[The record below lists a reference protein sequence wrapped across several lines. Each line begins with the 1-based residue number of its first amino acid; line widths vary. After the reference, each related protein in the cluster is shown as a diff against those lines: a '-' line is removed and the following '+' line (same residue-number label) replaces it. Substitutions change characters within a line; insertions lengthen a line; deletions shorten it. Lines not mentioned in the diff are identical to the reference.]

1 MWPFDQIARAVSDVA
16 KKVVE
21 AVVDTAEAV
30 GNVVTG
36 VTEAVGGAIRGGAD
50 MAGSILK
57 SGLDVARD
65 WVNENLGDSW
75 LGTVARGGIDLIRA
89 GVGLV
94 EFGLE
99 VTGSLITFTGQV
111 LGDLLRG
118 DPGAIPGRV
127 DELSRAISE
136 DAKDLN
142 RDAGVWVID
151 ESQIGR
157 PIAGAPRTR
166 ASAWSVAA
174 SLEINDFQTPDPR
187 TYKDTGK
194 RYEFEL
200 RTGEVF
206 FRECT
211 MTAAEPAWQ
220 KLVFRADDNVGSM
233 IGFDRRRLGDLVS
246 DQSRI
251 PPGVDG
257 PVLPVPRF
265 ESICANAD
273 RVFAKEVGTDNFY
286 FLLMDELFW
295 GPAKLDA
302 DDPYDSEMLKMPS
315 NYFKIDPDQNKP
327 GARAADL
334 AAGLVGEPLPKIPQS
349 ERHVLFEEAL
359 KLGLLGTVV
368 RVQPKLWYR
377 IDCRPP
383 LENSEDP
390 ITVLPPSAP
399 RAGIPIPHYDHVT
412 RRSDTFYGGLQ
423 PPQIGKSIDFEE
435 VLDIGVGNSHF
446 HEPWTTI
453 YGGELRNTR
462 VEYFNGLALGEL
474 TYSMLN
480 GPLSDGDHYA
490 DGTCNFY
497 ILARLRNT
505 DNYVVLYCDEQ
516 TFFTQ
521 RWRLAA
527 PADNTPTDI
536 TKLNFSVAAALAES
550 RDQAMFAFEPDR
562 FWTPFGRR
570 YLDAASRMAV
580 SRTVVVLS
588 GSDPRTGHAEL
599 YSANVGYGVFDR
611 TWRYR
616 DLNAAGFLIG
626 KSLGSMADASLP
638 VPALV
643 TKTRRGDVVRD
654 VAPRTV
660 WPQTVRLRE
669 DMHLVLTGTAAGAS
683 PDAVVAGVWTQTY
696 LPADGEVHPSK
707 EQHADGRTVRAGTR
721 PPKPAAGF
729 VHPWTFWSDSVF
741 ALADRFSHLGVYAQV
756 DARTQFYALDIL
768 DNAVLGEQSSGWRF
782 SDERGA
788 EGPKPGQLYIKALKL
803 HWQNVGRRFRSLL
816 GLGSRLS
823 LLRSLRSN
831 ASVIQSVFL
840 TVTEE
845 LGRDDIIHWENP
857 PRDAAEANEQLRA
870 SRRSMYLRDGVFDF
884 RQAGDLGAIATWH
897 DKRDDDL
904 ISLSDLP
911 METTLVSVSHPDVSI
926 RVRFRHQQRVT
937 QPPVVQ
943 WARVALVE
951 QPGPEGR
958 PDHAVE
964 IRYRTNRTPHQLA
977 LQLYSFNLAAL
988 DRASPGNPVSHLLD
1002 GKHHRDT
1009 RRVEGSPG
1017 EWVAH
1022 IPVNAAWI
1030 AKKAR
1035 YLGPEGRLA
1044 YGTSLW
1050 FAGPTGLVATA
1061 EATEF
1066 A

>member
-1 MWPFDQIARAVSDVA
+1 MWPFDQIARVA
-16 KKVVE
+16 LDAAQKVVE
-21 AVVDTAEAV
+21 VVVDTAKAV
-30 GNVVTG
+30 GDVVTD
-36 VTEAVGGAIRGGAD
+36 VAETVGGVIRGGAD
-50 MAGSILK
+50 MAGSFLK
-57 SGLDVARD
+57 GGLDLARG
-65 WVNENLGDSW
+65 WVNANLGDSW
-75 LGTVARGGIDLIRA
+75 LGAIARGGIDLVRA

-99 VTGSLITFTGQV
+99 VTGSLVTFTGQV

-118 DPGAIPGRV
+118 DPGAIPGRTE
-127 DELSRAISE
+127 ELWNTISD
-136 DAKDLN
+136 DAQDLN
-142 RDAGVWVID
+142 RDAGIWVID

-157 PIAGAPRTR
+157 PIAGAPRTK

-174 SLEINDFQTPDPR
+174 SLDIGDFGTPDPR

-200 RTGEVF
+200 RAGEVF

-211 MTAAEPAWQ
+211 MTTAEPPWN
-220 KLVFRADDNVGSM
+220 KLVFRTEDEKGSM
-233 IGFDRRRLGDLVS
+233 IGFDRRRLGDLIF
-246 DQSRI
+246 DQGRA
-251 PPGVDG
+251 PPAVDG
-257 PVLPVPRF
+257 PILPVPLF
-265 ESICANAD
+265 DSICANAD
-273 RVFAKEVGTDNFY
+273 RVFAKEAGTDNFY

-295 GPAKLDA
+295 GPETLDA
-302 DDPYDSEMLKMPS
+302 DDPYESKMLRMPS
-315 NYFKIDPDQNKP
+315 NYFKVDPQQNRS
-327 GARAADL
+327 GARVEDL

-349 ERHVLFEEAL
+349 ERHILFEEAL

-368 RVQPKLWYR
+368 RVQPRLWYR

-383 LENSEDP
+383 LDNSEDP
-390 ITVLPPSAP
+390 ISILPPFAP
-399 RAGIPIPHYDHVT
+399 RTGIPIPHYDHVT

-423 PPQIGKSIDFEE
+423 PPLIGKSIDFDQ

-446 HEPWTTI
+446 HEPWTAI

-462 VEYFNGLALGEL
+462 VEYFHGIALGEL

-497 ILARLRNT
+497 ILARLRGSQ
-505 DNYVVLYCDEQ
+505 NYVVLYCDEQ

-536 TKLNFSVAAALAES
+536 TKLNFSVAAALAET
-550 RDQAMFAFEPDR
+550 RDEAMFAFEPDR

-570 YLDAASRMAV
+570 YLDATSRMAV
-580 SRTVVVLS
+580 SRTVVVVN

-616 DLNAAGFLIG
+616 DLNAAGFVVAPA
-626 KSLGSMADASLP
+626 LGPEADASLP
-638 VPALV
+638 VPALA
-643 TKTRRGDVVRD
+643 TKTRRGDVVQG

-669 DMHLVLTGTAAGAS
+669 DMHLVLTGTAAGSS
-683 PDAVVAGVWTQTY
+683 PEAVVAGVWTQTY

-707 EQHADGRTVRAGTR
+707 EGHAEGRTVRAGTR
-721 PPKPAAGF
+721 APKPATGF
-729 VHPWTFWSDSVF
+729 AHPWTFWSDSVF
-741 ALADRFSHLGVYAQV
+741 ALADRFSHLGVYSQV
-756 DARTQFYALDIL
+756 NARTQFYALDIL
-768 DNAVLGEQSSGWRF
+768 DNTVLDEQCSGWRF
-782 SDERGA
+782 VDEQRGK
-788 EGPKPGQLYIKALKL
+788 GPKPGQLYIKAIKL
-803 HWQNVGRRFRSLL
+803 HWQNVGRRLRSLL
-816 GLGSRLS
+816 GLGGRLS
-823 LLRSLRSN
+823 LLQSLASN
-831 ASVIQSVFL
+831 AEVIRSVAVTVF
-840 TVTEE
+840 EE
-845 LGRDDIIHWENP
+845 LGREDIIRWETP

-870 SRRSMYLRDGVFDF
+870 SRRSMYLRDGMFDL

-904 ISLSDLP
+904 IALSDLP
-911 METTLVSVSHPDVSI
+911 METTLISASDPDVSI
-926 RVRFRHQQRVT
+926 RVRFRQRQIIT
-937 QPPVVQ
+937 QPPIVQ
-943 WARVALVE
+943 WAKVALVE
-951 QPGPEGR
+951 QLREGL

-964 IRYRTNRTPHQLA
+964 IRYRTNRTSHQLA

-988 DRASPGNPVSHLLD
+988 DRAAQDNPALHLLY
-1002 GKHHRDT
+1002 GEHHRDT
-1009 RRVEGSPG
+1009 RPVEGSPG
-1017 EWVAH
+1017 EWVAL
-1022 IPVNAAWI
+1022 IQVNAAWV
-1030 AKKAR
+1030 ARNAR
-1035 YLGPEGRLA
+1035 YLGPEGRLDH
-1044 YGTSLW
+1044 GTSLW
-1050 FAGPTGLVATA
+1050 FTGPTGLVATP